1 MIEKEDRD
9 DVDEMAQTLDQLHR
23 DRMDDL
29 AHTASLIGSWMSDK
43 KYTIAEQL
51 SIVELMRSSILV
63 NYIQTAQMFGMAE
76 FISEHPDAKIVVVDG
91 RKDTKRDEPRTFDP
105 KRS

>member
-9 DVDEMAQTLDQLHR
+9 DVDEMQQTLDQLHR
-23 DRMDDL
+23 DRIDDL
-29 AHTASLIGSWMSDK
+29 AHTASLIGSWMSDQ

-51 SIVELMRSSILV
+51 ATVELLRSSILV
-63 NYIQTAQMFGMAE
+63 NFIQTAQMSGMAE
-76 FISEHPDAKIVVVDG
+76 FMKDNPNAKIVVVDG

-105 KRS
+105 NRS